1 MIPKITIS
9 TQPEQLL
16 YGIQGSSGDK
26 TIAKDIPTLSKRYRT
41 ILDDPSL
48 DAFPFMVLTK
58 NYDETIGA
66 FDLFVGGTIENDQLE
81 AMVLPEGTYGT
92 ITVKPKLGFMWGPAI
107 GEAKRYFYTKWLPT
121 SGYEAVNLE
130 YELHTEK
137 SVDKKPEIDIL
148 FALK

>member
-41 ILDDPSL
+41 ILDDPSR
-48 DAFPFMVLTK
+48 DAFPFVVLTK
-58 NYDETIGA
+58 NYDETTGA

-107 GEAKRYFYTKWLPT
+107 GEAKRYFYTKWLPA

-137 SVDKKPEIDIL
+137 SVGKKPEIDIL